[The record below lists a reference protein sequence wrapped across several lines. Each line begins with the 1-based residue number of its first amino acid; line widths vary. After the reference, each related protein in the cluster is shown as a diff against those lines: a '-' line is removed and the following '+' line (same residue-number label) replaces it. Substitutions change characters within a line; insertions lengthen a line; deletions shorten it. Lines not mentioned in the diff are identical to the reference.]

1 MGGFCLV
8 AEFHWV
14 GSVTNGA
21 TLSSFGIDVKGR
33 IFQIQGP
40 HSKDYTGCFP
50 STSIVQDIVY
60 GIFTFPGLD

>member
-1 MGGFCLV
+1 MDGFCLV
-8 AEFHWV
+8 AEFPWV

-40 HSKDYTGCFP
+40 HSKDYAGCFP
-50 STSIVQDIVY
+50 STSSVQKAI
-60 GIFTFPGLD
+60 